1 MNTRTWMLIGALLA
15 VAAPG
20 WTAEPAAAKPDRPVL
35 SLQAPEVQK
44 VIRAVAKASPD
55 ATELKPASA
64 VTLGD
69 QVTIPFRAPR
79 RPHHMECDNISCVAY
94 TADDVAL
101 YTVPR
106 EQYYGE
112 RAPGVNAADEWL
124 SCQSRDNL
132 LSTFQRYDKC
142 RGITVGLPPL
152 ALGDTLIAAPG
163 LRIR

>member
-1 MNTRTWMLIGALLA
+1 MAFA
-15 VAAPG
+15 VPAWSVEAAPPAK
-20 WTAEPAAAKPDRPVL
+20 TAKPVL

-44 VIRAVAKASPD
+44 VIRAAAQAPSD
-55 ATELKPASA
+55 TAQLNSA
-64 VTLGD
+64 PTLGD

-106 EQYYGE
+106 AQYYGD
-112 RAPGVNAADEWL
+112 RVHGDHAAGEWL

-132 LSTFQRYDKC
+132 LTTFQRYDKC
-142 RGITVGLPPL
+142 RGITIGLPPL
-152 ALGDTLIAAPG
+152 AVGDTLIAAPG
-163 LRIR
+163 IRIR